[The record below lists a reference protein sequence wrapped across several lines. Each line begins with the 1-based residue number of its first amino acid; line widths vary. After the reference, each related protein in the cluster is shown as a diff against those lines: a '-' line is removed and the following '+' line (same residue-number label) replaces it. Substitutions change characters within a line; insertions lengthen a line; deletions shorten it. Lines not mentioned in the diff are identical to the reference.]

1 MVSARR
7 VLSVLGMVIASLAT
21 ASALGM
27 GGHYVVDDAALADPR
42 RCEVYGWYSR
52 GGSNDQALEAELA
65 CNPLGNFELTLGVGR
80 FKDAGGWDTG
90 LALEGKTLFKEPAIG
105 SWGWGLVGRSE
116 WRDTL
121 SSHENVQLYVPVTLA
136 INDHVLLHVNGGG
149 VWERNDSNAFTWGAA
164 ADVALTPELSLIAET
179 YGTHRGGTEYQVGLR
194 NGLGAGFIDFS
205 YGWTR
210 SSFSDNWFTVG
221 LAWMF

>member
-1 MVSARR
+1 MVGLRGA
-7 VLSVLGMVIASLAT
+7 VAAGILGAGMLGT
-21 ASALGM
+21 APAFAM
-27 GGHYVVDDAALADPR
+27 GGHYVVDDAALADPQ

-65 CNPLGNFELTLGVGR
+65 CNPLGNFEITLGAGR

-90 LALEGKTLFKEPAIG
+90 LALEAKTLFRAPAVG

-116 WRDTL
+116 WSDTL
-121 SSHENVQLYVPVTLA
+121 STHENVQLYVPVTLA
-136 INDHVLLHVNGGG
+136 VNDHVLLHVNGGG
-149 VWERNDSNAFTWGAA
+149 VWERNDKNAGTWGAA
-164 ADVALTPELSLIAET
+164 ADIALSPGLSLIAET
-179 YGTHRGGTEYQVGLR
+179 YGTHRGGTEYQLGLR
-194 NGLGAGFIDFS
+194 NGFGAGFIDLS

-210 SSFSDNWFTVG
+210 SSASDNWITVG